1 MKKEQTSSATEGSS
15 SNSST
20 PHSISSFSPCS
31 KKEEGRKTSLP
42 NENAPMTS
50 AATAPSVAELPH
62 MILPSMASKEYLEN
76 LPASLGE
83 VNGRSLTS
91 TTEVPPSSSIAA
103 GGKGGEDT
111 GAALLS
117 PATSKT
123 SSLAS
128 LFSRVLQ
135 LQFGQDPEL
144 PTIGA
149 RLERRYNGWLDY
161 WTSPVSPL
169 RPKDYVDAYTR
180 PNPCPEE
187 YWWASWRWPRT
198 KYVNAKVPPP
208 ENGEYRDYYHYLA
221 FKMWLERERDVYVAQ
236 ANLVQEMLN
245 RCIVKEGQYNAAKNC
260 RHLYNKAFAMSRMEE
275 LNQALLY
282 MAMTG
287 NNAIRETPYPENF
300 VDVKRKVYDDWLYRT
315 RLRKPGDVV

>member
-1 MKKEQTSSATEGSS
+1 MGKEKQLSAKEESNTSHKAGGAAQSSPLLEQNDGHKGS
-15 SNSST
+15 NLEQDA
-20 PHSISSFSPCS
+20 SISP
-31 KKEEGRKTSLP
+31 T
-42 NENAPMTS
+42 
-50 AATAPSVAELPH
+50 ATT
-62 MILPSMASKEYLEN
+62 LPSMATREYLDN

-83 VNGRSLTS
+83 ATVKSRFVATALPSPSAGGAASEGEQSHTS
-91 TTEVPPSSSIAA
+91 STKDSTSSS
-103 GGKGGEDT
+103 
-111 GAALLS
+111 
-117 PATSKT
+117 
-123 SSLAS
+123 SSMAS
-128 LFSRVLQ
+128 LFSRLLQ

-149 RLERRYNGWLDY
+149 RLERRYRGWLDY
-161 WTSPVSPL
+161 WTSPLSPL

-208 ENGEYRDYYHYLA
+208 ENGEYQDYYHYLA

-236 ANLVQEMLN
+236 ANLAQEMLN

-260 RHLYNKAFAMSRMEE
+260 RHLYNKTFAMSRMEE
-275 LNQALLY
+275 LNQTLLY
-282 MAMTG
+282 MAITG
-287 NNAIRETPYPENF
+287 NNAIRETPYPEDF
-300 VDVKRKVYDDWLYRT
+300 VEVKRKVYDDWLYRT